1 MTSTVW
7 TRGPVWA
14 WLRGWMQVLLLA
26 SLPTLVAAQQADSTT
41 FLFAG
46 SYTNGMPGDGI
57 RVFRFDTQTGRLRR
71 TCVLHGL
78 VNPSFLTL
86 SPSGP
91 YLYACTESKLPHAG
105 SVSAF
110 AFDAQ
115 RGRLRRLNQQ
125 SSCGE
130 NPVYVRV
137 HPSGKFLLVANYSSP
152 TLGLFPIL
160 PDGSLA
166 PSSQVLTMAGQGLIS
181 GRQDAAHPHGIA
193 FSPDGG
199 YAIVPDL
206 GSDALWVY
214 AVQSDPPSLQPRPD
228 LTVHTRPGSGPR
240 HLTFHPDGTLA
251 YCIEELSGCVTVY
264 RYADGRLDSLQRIF
278 AYSKTQ
284 ATYGSADIHLSP
296 DGRHLYVSNRWDQE
310 NTLACFAV
318 EAGTGL
324 LRLLGHVP
332 TGGDHPRSFCMA
344 PDGSFVLVAN
354 QESGTIHVFA
364 RDPETGLL
372 TPTGEIVKMPL
383 SSSLKMGRYPR

>member
-1 MTSTVW
+1 MRLFLRSCGAVC
-7 TRGPVWA
+7 A
-14 WLRGWMQVLLLA
+14 WVCVLCLA
-26 SLPTLVAAQQADSTT
+26 FLPMIGTAQRPDSTT

-46 SYTNGMPGDGI
+46 SYTNGLPGDGI
-57 RVFRFDTQTGRLRR
+57 RVYRFDNQTGKLRR
-71 TCVLHGL
+71 TFALGGL

-86 SPSGP
+86 SPCGR

-110 AFDAQ
+110 AFDPKA
-115 RGRLRRLNQQ
+115 GRLRRLNRQ
-125 SSCGE
+125 SSGGQ

-137 HPSGKFLLVANYSSP
+137 HPSGKFLLVANYGSP
-152 TLGLFPIL
+152 TLALFPIL

-166 PSSQVLTMAGQGLIS
+166 PQTQLWTMAGQGPIP
-181 GRQDAAHPHGIA
+181 GRQEAAHPHGIA
-193 FSPDGG
+193 FSPDGR

-214 AVQSDPPSLQPRPD
+214 AVESDPPSLQPRPD

-240 HLTFHPDGTLA
+240 HFTFHPAGDLA

-278 AYSKTQ
+278 AYSKIQ
-284 ATYGSADIHLSP
+284 ASYGSADIHLSP

-310 NTLACFAV
+310 NTIACFEV

-324 LRLLGHVP
+324 LCLLGHVGS
-332 TGGDHPRSFCMA
+332 GGDHPRSFCMA

-354 QESGTIHVFA
+354 QESGTINVFA
-364 RDPETGLL
+364 RDPGTGLL
-372 TPTGEIVKMPL
+372 TPTDEVVKMSLP
-383 SSSLKMGRYPR
+383 SSLKLGRYPR